1 MIYKKADFGNTK
13 GIMVCEMGF
22 GDVEMHSSAKG
33 ATGEVVLAFKN
44 ADRPHPINVVEKS
57 PYKSF
62 DEMQPELVFIF
73 NKAESIDSVISMLE
87 DCREE
92 LLKE

>member
-1 MIYKKADFGNTK
+1 MIYKKADFGNTE

-22 GDVEMHSSAKG
+22 GDIGMHGSAKG
-33 ATGEVVLAFKN
+33 ANGEVVLAFKTYSE
-44 ADRPHPINVVEKS
+44 PHPINVVEKS

-73 NKAESIDSVISMLE
+73 NKVESIDSVISMLV